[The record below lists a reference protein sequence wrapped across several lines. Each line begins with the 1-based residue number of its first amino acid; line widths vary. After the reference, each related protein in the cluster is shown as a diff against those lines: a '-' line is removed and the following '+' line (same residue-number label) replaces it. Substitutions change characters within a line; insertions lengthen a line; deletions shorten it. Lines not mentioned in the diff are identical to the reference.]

1 MNHPRNALVLRV
13 FRGDRFSLLKQCYK
27 TKKIEIWVTKNKINV
42 EDGDDVVWMNFM
54 TFYKTNYDIVSNAS
68 WNQLL
73 ILRYSERFVTIC
85 NGLYDCFETLS
96 TATNRKSCICGS
108 KRKNQF
114 SNIIPKTT
122 FKFYEI
128 SMMDSTKTKKA
139 IAAHDQEELPWEMI
153 EEILSHVPPISLV
166 RFRTV
171 CKRWNALLNDKTF
184 LNNHKFTFRFI
195 LTTKSK
201 IYSVSIDPKI
211 LVRELTLEVPGTES
225 HIKHLVDCNEFLLC
239 GMDKVA
245 AVWNPWFKQS
255 RWIKRFY
262 AYFCDLPCGM
272 NHPRNALVLRVFR
285 GDRFSLLKQCYKTK
299 KIEIWVTKNKIN
311 VEDGNDVVWMNFRT
325 LSIPNFPGLVSN
337 EYSSS
342 QPSYFIDDKRLVLCS
357 CDETGHPWIYV
368 VEENKLISKVQLND
382 VFDPWPLHCTYFPS
396 LVPVP
401 RGPREEALLQ
411 D

>member
-1 MNHPRNALVLRV
+1 
-13 FRGDRFSLLKQCYK
+13 
-27 TKKIEIWVTKNKINV
+27 
-42 EDGDDVVWMNFM
+42 
-54 TFYKTNYDIVSNAS
+54 
-68 WNQLL
+68 
-73 ILRYSERFVTIC
+73 
-85 NGLYDCFETLS
+85 
-96 TATNRKSCICGS
+96 
-108 KRKNQF
+108 
-114 SNIIPKTT
+114 
-122 FKFYEI
+122 
-128 SMMDSTKTKKA
+128 MMDSTKTKKA

-255 RWIKRFY
+255 RWIKVNASQPSSQVVGIGYVNNNMRADEKRYKTIGSYWTDHSEWETQDFSSEVWKDPKLTPIQGDKSLKDKAAIFFTKCGVSLHGNVYWIAFYDKTDTLYHLLNFDFSSERFY